1 MSESLSVLLVEDD
14 PIQRSLAHRILSLEA
29 RLSVFTAAD
38 GLEGLAFALQH
49 HPQVILLDLILP
61 GISGLELLRR
71 YRDQGGTA
79 KVLALSQ
86 APGQWVCDAALA
98 AGADFFFPKPV
109 HWGEVLR
116 LLLFLCDDLT
126 SRCRALLLKLG
137 APADWAGFSQTAL
150 AAGLLAGRLPRR
162 RGGQHPPSDFPSL
175 PKGRPAPAGAFPSA
189 GPSTLQQRLFADNGP
204 SRHVSLVIGQVLSLS
219 WCHRMRNRKD

>member
-86 APGQWVCDAALA
+86 APGQWVCDAA
-98 AGADFFFPKPV
+98 
-109 HWGEVLR
+109 
-116 LLLFLCDDLT
+116 
-126 SRCRALLLKLG
+126 
-137 APADWAGFSQTAL
+137 
-150 AAGLLAGRLPRR
+150 
-162 RGGQHPPSDFPSL
+162 
-175 PKGRPAPAGAFPSA
+175 
-189 GPSTLQQRLFADNGP
+189 
-204 SRHVSLVIGQVLSLS
+204 
-219 WCHRMRNRKD
+219 

>member
-79 KVLALSQ
+79 KVLAL
-86 APGQWVCDAALA
+86 PG
-98 AGADFFFPKPV
+98 AGAV
-109 HWGEVLR
+109 GL
-116 LLLFLCDDLT
+116 
-126 SRCRALLLKLG
+126 RCRIG
-137 APADWAGFSQTAL
+137 
-150 AAGLLAGRLPRR
+150 R
-162 RGGQHPPSDFPSL
+162 RGGLFLPQARSLGRGAAASPFPL
-175 PKGRPAPAGAFPSA
+175 R
-189 GPSTLQQRLFADNGP
+189 
-204 SRHVSLVIGQVLSLS
+204 
-219 WCHRMRNRKD
+219 

>member
-109 HWGEVLR
+109 HWA
-116 LLLFLCDDLT
+116 
-126 SRCRALLLKLG
+126 RCC
-137 APADWAGFSQTAL
+137 GFSF
-150 AAGLLAGRLPRR
+150 
-162 RGGQHPPSDFPSL
+162 S
-175 PKGRPAPAGAFPSA
+175 SA
-189 GPSTLQQRLFADNGP
+189 MT
-204 SRHVSLVIGQVLSLS
+204 
-219 WCHRMRNRKD
+219 

>member
-137 APADWAGFSQTAL
+137 APADWAGFS
-150 AAGLLAGRLPRR
+150 
-162 RGGQHPPSDFPSL
+162 
-175 PKGRPAPAGAFPSA
+175 
-189 GPSTLQQRLFADNGP
+189 
-204 SRHVSLVIGQVLSLS
+204 
-219 WCHRMRNRKD
+219 

>member
-38 GLEGLAFALQH
+38 GLEGLAFALQR

-137 APADWAGFSQTAL
+137 APADWAGFSKTAL
-150 AAGLLAGRLPRR
+150 AAGLLAGRRCQLMKEVYIETARQFQTSPAGVEVNIRRLISHLYRKGGPPLPEPFPPPGR
-162 RGGQHPPSDFPSL
+162 PPSNKDFL
-175 PKGRPAPAGAFPSA
+175 RIMVQAVTFP
-189 GPSTLQQRLFADNGP
+189 L
-204 SRHVSLVIGQVLSLS
+204 
-219 WCHRMRNRKD
+219 